1 MKNILLISE
10 NKIKYFS
17 ELDPSLEYE
26 KLVLPFIKIS
36 QDIQLTQLLGEKFM
50 NTLYTGVE
58 NNNLSTTYKTFIDD
72 YVADYLVHYT
82 IYNALP
88 SIYTRIRNK
97 GVLQGTAEEAQ
108 VSPLTDMKY
117 LRQHHLELAQ
127 FYGERMKDHLCDYS
141 SNFPDYQNPG
151 SKGIQP
157 NKSQTSYFTGLAF
170 KTRAGGRYNGDNA
183 PDANKNK

>member
-50 NTLYTGVE
+50 DTLYTGVE

-97 GVLQGTAEEAQ
+97 GVIQGTAEEGQ

-141 SNFPDYQNPG
+141 S
-151 SKGIQP
+151 IQ
-157 NKSQTSYFTGLAF
+157 L
-170 KTRAGGRYNGDNA
+170 
-183 PDANKNK
+183 